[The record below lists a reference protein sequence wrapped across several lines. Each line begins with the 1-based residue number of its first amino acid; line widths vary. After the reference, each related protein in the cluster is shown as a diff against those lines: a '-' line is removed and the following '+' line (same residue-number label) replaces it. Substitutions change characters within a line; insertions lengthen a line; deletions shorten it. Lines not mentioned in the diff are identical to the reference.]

1 MFVRPTSH
9 IRALPLIR
17 AHRGLEEVRS
27 GESRC
32 IAQSCRIDKVGACLE
47 IPGGTAH
54 RTVFADGPVSTRD
67 RVLLATA
74 N

>member
-1 MFVRPTSH
+1 M
-9 IRALPLIR
+9 IR
-17 AHRGLEEVRS
+17 AHRGLEEIRQ
-27 GESRC
+27 SRC

-67 RVLLATA
+67 RVLFATA